1 LPAKEGADMPIAKT
15 KLNKSINA
23 VFFMIFS
30 FLIYNFHDAAKYSV
44 ISTTYCNYGAF
55 CGHIL
60 L

>member
-1 LPAKEGADMPIAKT
+1 
-15 KLNKSINA
+15 
-23 VFFMIFS
+23 
-30 FLIYNFHDAAKYSV
+30 LIYNFHDAAKYSV